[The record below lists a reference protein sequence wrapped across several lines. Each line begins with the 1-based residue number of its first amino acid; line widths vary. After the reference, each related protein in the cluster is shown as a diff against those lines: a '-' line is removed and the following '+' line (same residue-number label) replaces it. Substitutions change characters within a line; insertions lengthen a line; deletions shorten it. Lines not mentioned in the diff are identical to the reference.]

1 MAKVVATPRRTPPGK
16 YAQIARYVAAQG
28 AGAVVRGVRSGI
40 ASRVANAISGGSARR
55 LRVDKG
61 DADVITTQHDT
72 KVRYMKGRQS
82 RKQKRRVRF
91 MKQVRRALHSDV
103 GLRSFVSDDGG
114 AIKTVLANAQ
124 GHDGAMLGAINS
136 SQNDEILKAFQVAYE
151 TPAGTIS
158 SFTNRKVFI
167 KSMCLDLHITNSGS
181 NTAEI
186 DVYQLIMR
194 KDYNS
199 TVRLDVMYTDTYNEQ
214 PAGSGFSRTLTVPGV
229 TPFQN
234 SNFCEHWNILSKR
247 TIMMSPGQVTSLQ
260 LRIGRPRQFDGKAI
274 QRYSLGVPG
283 YTKGYLLV
291 YRGAPRNNAGAVE
304 RGAVELTWTQERTMT
319 VARNA
324 DGQNADIAVTV

>member
-1 MAKVVATPRRTPPGK
+1 MPKRQFPGVIGNVAKRIKLESMARPSSVGGLGMSLATGYK
-16 YAQIARYVAAQG
+16 LASGLYGRYK
-28 AGAVVRGVRSGI
+28 
-40 ASRVANAISGGSARR
+40 ASRARG
-55 LRVDKG
+55 DKG
-61 DADVITTQHDT
+61 DSDVITTQHDT
-72 KVRYMKGRQS
+72 KLRYYKKRYS
-82 RKQKRRVRF
+82 RKAKRRVRF
-91 MKQVRRALHSDV
+91 IKRVRRAVYSDV

-114 AIKTVLANAQ
+114 AIKTALANSQ
-124 GHDGAMLGAINS
+124 GHDGAMLGSVAAA
-136 SQNDEILKAFQVAYE
+136 QNDELLKAFQVAYE
-151 TPAGTIS
+151 TPAGTTA
-158 SFTNRKVFI
+158 SFTNRKVMI
-167 KSMCLDLHITNSGS
+167 KSMCLDLHIANTGS

-186 DVYQLIMR
+186 DVYQLRLR

-247 TIMMSPGQVTSLQ
+247 TIMLSAGQVTSLQ
-260 LRIGRPRQFDGKAI
+260 LRNGPRFIDGKAI
-274 QRYSLGVPG
+274 QRYSLGIPG

-291 YRGAPRNNAGAVE
+291 YRGAPRNNAGVVE
-304 RGAVELTWTQERTMT
+304 RGAIELSWTQERTMT